1 MFIEILGIF
10 VFNIKPNMKIT
21 VKTFIAVAVM
31 AVMPLLAAAN
41 VYDVNGDGSVTATDV
56 TAIYNY
62 MLNGDMTYYANS
74 DVDGDGHVTSIDVTV
89 LYEVLLNGISVPER
103 LVGGDISMISR
114 YEERGAIY
122 KDRNGNTI
130 SNILPYFGEQGWN
143 AMRVRLFVNPEN
155 ATSVE
160 KEEGVIQDLNYVKAL
175 GKRIKDAGYA
185 LVLDLHYSDS
195 WADPGKQT
203 VPAAWKGKNAA
214 EMAAAV
220 KAHTQDVLQALKDAG
235 VDVAWVQVGNE
246 VTNGMLWDSGKV
258 AGTNPGQFVS
268 YFHAGYDAVKAVYPR
283 AQVILHLDNGWKL
296 DTLNWFLT
304 LMKGKGLT
312 YDILGLSLYPSYW
325 ENGAFPDWEPKVQ
338 QFVSNL
344 GPLHDAYGKPVMLVE
359 FGMPASRPDQAKA
372 ALEYLFDNTRDK
384 DYFLG
389 IFYWEPEAEHDRC
402 GYDYGAF
409 SGGKPTAALEAF
421 GD

>member
-1 MFIEILGIF
+1 MRNLLYPVAILALILTLTSSCGE
-10 VFNIKPNMKIT
+10 KIT
-21 VKTFIAVAVM
+21 PDDPDPVVPAGTFVKGA
-31 AVMPLLAAAN
+31 
-41 VYDVNGDGSVTATDV
+41 
-56 TAIYNY
+56 
-62 MLNGDMTYYANS
+62 
-74 DVDGDGHVTSIDVTV
+74 
-89 LYEVLLNGISVPER
+89 
-103 LVGGDISMISR
+103 DISWVTEMESKG
-114 YEERGAIY
+114 YKFYNAAGQERECTALMKELGMDAV
-122 KDRNGNTI
+122 RLRVWVNPTG
-130 SNILPYFGEQGWN
+130 GWN
-143 AMRVRLFVNPEN
+143 GRDDVV
-155 ATSVE
+155 
-160 KEEGVIQDLNYVKAL
+160 VKARRAQAL
-175 GKRIKDAGYA
+175 GMKVMIDF
-185 LVLDLHYSDS
+185 HYSDS